1 MSLEGENEMKR
12 LTLLLT
18 MLPLVTLADV
28 PSPTYIHRLH
38 RVGYEILPV
47 AGLNAWLERNLLVVG
62 IVLGALFT
70 GLMVLF
76 FLKNDSQ
83 SQVRRFLKPIS
94 RTLQRYEIHVS
105 YSIALLISGI
115 VMYYVFYPSV
125 KRTMEAMN
133 AAVSGGPVH
142 VEESGWKYRDEL
154 TEREMSDYR
163 ARIAALPPRLY
174 EQIEA
179 EWKKDSSNGSEEHA
193 KEVVTTVLN
202 ADHELLCACMALPL
216 ELIVDRYF
224 TTERWY
230 DMGRHSFIHPRNV
243 PWSQSEYEAKTVQRT
258 TKETSL
264 TSGDENRK

>member
-1 MSLEGENEMKR
+1 MMKIVIR
-12 LTLLLT
+12 PLTFVAAI
-18 MLPLVTLADV
+18 LPSFALADI

-38 RVGYEILPV
+38 RVGYEVLPA
-47 AGLNAWLERNLLVVG
+47 AGLSAWLERNLLVVS
-62 IVLGALFT
+62 IVLGMLFA
-70 GLMVLF
+70 GLIILSV
-76 FLKNDSQ
+76 LKNGSQ
-83 SQVRRFLKPIS
+83 TQIGRFLKSAVIM
-94 RTLQRYEIHVS
+94 LQRYEKYVS
-105 YSIALLISGI
+105 YSIILLISGI
-115 VMYYVFYPSV
+115 AMFGLYQFG
-125 KRTMEAMN
+125 KRAMEEAK
-133 AAVSGGPVH
+133 AICSGVGTVH

-154 TEREMSDYR
+154 TEKELSGFRT
-163 ARIAALPPRLY
+163 RISALPLRLY

-193 KEVVTTVLN
+193 KEVVTVVLN
-202 ADHELLCACMALPL
+202 ADHDLLLSCMALPL

-258 TKETSL
+258 TNETSL